1 MPLTP
6 RRAPLRRPRPVRAD
20 GERHPTAGRTMS
32 LGVQH
37 ALVMYAG
44 AIAVPLMF
52 GAGAGLTGAAVG
64 TLVNADVFVAGLV
77 TVVQS
82 LGAGRFLGV
91 RLPLVTGGS
100 FVCVTPMIMIAREY
114 GLPAVYGSMIAAGL
128 FGMLVAVPFARLLRA
143 FPPLVSGVVITVVGL
158 ALIGAAPGMIA
169 GPDPA
174 AADYAPP
181 AHLALAGAVIG
192 FLLLF
197 RRFLR
202 GFLAQVSVLLALLAG
217 TLAAIPMGLTDFSGV
232 ADADWFGLVTPFR
245 FGAPTFPLAG
255 VVSMCV
261 VMLVVFAEST
271 AQMIAVAE
279 AVERPL
285 TDRALGRGLAA
296 DGLSGVL
303 GGAMNSFPDTVFAG
317 NIGLTLMTG
326 VRSRYVTAAGGV
338 VMVFLGTLPKLG
350 ELIAS
355 LPQPVV
361 GGASLM
367 CFATVAAVGI
377 NILRRAGLDQGDNL
391 LIAAAAIG
399 AGMLPVVAPHLYHRF
414 PQWWQ
419 LVFGSPSTAALVV
432 ALGLHVAFHHGR
444 RRAEGASAAN

>member
-1 MPLTP
+1 MPLKP
-6 RRAPLRRPRPVRAD
+6 RHIPLRRPRPVRAD
-20 GERHPTAGRTMS
+20 GERHPTAGRTVG

-52 GAGAGLTGAAVG
+52 GAGAGLTGPAVG
-64 TLVNADVFVAGLV
+64 ALVNADVFVAGLV

-100 FVCVTPMIMIAREY
+100 FVCVTPMIMTAREY
-114 GLPAVYGSMIAAGL
+114 GLPAVYGS
-128 FGMLVAVPFARLLRA
+128 
-143 FPPLVSGVVITVVGL
+143 
-158 ALIGAAPGMIA
+158 MIA

-181 AHLALAGAVIG
+181 AHLALAGGVIG
-192 FLLLF
+192 FMLLL

-217 TLAAIPMGLTDFSGV
+217 TLAALPMGLTDFSGV
-232 ADADWFGLVTPFR
+232 ADADWLGLVTPFR

-271 AQMIAVAE
+271 AQMIAVGE

-326 VRSRYVTAAGGV
+326 IRSRYVTAAGGV
-338 VMVFLGTLPKLG
+338 VMVCLGTLPKLG

-355 LPQPVV
+355 LPHPVV

-377 NILRRAGLDQGDNL
+377 DILRRARLDRGDNL

-399 AGMLPVVAPHLYHRF
+399 TGMLPVVAPRIYHRF
-414 PQWWQ
+414 PEWWQ

-432 ALGLHVAFHHGR
+432 ALGLHFVFHHGR
-444 RRAEGASAAN
+444 RRAEGASAAG

>member
-1 MPLTP
+1 M
-6 RRAPLRRPRPVRAD
+6 
-20 GERHPTAGRTMS
+20 G

-52 GAGAGLTGAAVG
+52 GAGAGLDTAAVS
-64 TLVNADVFVAGLV
+64 TLVNADLFVAGII
-77 TVVQS
+77 TIVQS

-91 RLPLVTGGS
+91 RRPLVTGGS

-114 GLPAVYGSMIAAGL
+114 GMPAVYGSMIAAGV

-169 GPDPA
+169 GDDPA

-181 AHLALAGAVIG
+181 VHLALAGGVIG
-192 FLLLF
+192 CLLLL
-197 RRFLR
+197 RRLLR

-217 TLAAIPMGLTDFSGV
+217 TLAAVPAGLIDFSGV
-232 ADADWFGLVTPFR
+232 GSADWLGIVTPFR
-245 FGAPTFPLAG
+245 FGAPEFPLAG

-271 AQMIAVAE
+271 AQMIAVSE
-279 AVERPL
+279 AVQQPL
-285 TDRALGRGLAA
+285 TDRELGRGLAA

-317 NIGLTLMTG
+317 NIGLTIMTG
-326 VRSRYVTAAGGV
+326 VRSRYVTAVGGAL
-338 VMVFLGTLPKLG
+338 MMFLGTLPKLG

-355 LPQPVV
+355 LPRPVV
-361 GGASLM
+361 GGASLI
-367 CFATVAAVGI
+367 CFATVAMVGVD
-377 NILRRAGLDQGDNL
+377 ILRRAGLDRGDNL

-399 AGMLPVVAPHLYHRF
+399 TGMLPVVAPRIYHAF

-432 ALGLHVAFHHGR
+432 ALGLHLLFRR
-444 RRAEGASAAN
+444 RRAEEPPERAA